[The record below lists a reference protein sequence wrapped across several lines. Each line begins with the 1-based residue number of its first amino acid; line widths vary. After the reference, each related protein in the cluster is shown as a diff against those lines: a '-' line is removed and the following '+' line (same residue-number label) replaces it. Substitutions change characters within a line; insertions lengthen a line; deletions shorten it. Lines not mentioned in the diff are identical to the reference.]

1 MQREVAV
8 TVKRILVVFAALTGA
23 LGAHVALA
31 TPPSGSIARTELAQ
45 GTTTE
50 PIFINTKGDPSTFS
64 IQTVTLAPG
73 AQSGWHTHPGPE
85 YTIVKSG
92 TVTVQKATNCPPVTL
107 TAGQIFFVAGNTSHM
122 ARNDTAEPAELY
134 VTYTLPAGQ
143 PVRIDQPDACQA
155 P

>member
-1 MQREVAV
+1 MSI
-8 TVKRILVVFAALTGA
+8 KRILAVVVVLTGA

-31 TPPSGSIARTELAQ
+31 TPPSGDIARTELAA

-50 PIFINTKGDPSTFS
+50 PIYINTEGADSTFT
-64 IQTVTLAPG
+64 IQTVTIGPG

-92 TVTVQKATNCPPVTL
+92 TITVQTATECPPTTL
-107 TAGQIFFVAGNTSHM
+107 TAGQIFFVPGGTSHM
-122 ARNDTAEPAELY
+122 ARNDTAEPVELY
-134 VTYTLPAGQ
+134 VTYTYPTGE
-143 PVRIDQPDACQA
+143 PVRADQPDACQA

>member
-1 MQREVAV
+1 V
-8 TVKRILVVFAALTGA
+8 TVKRILVVFAVLTGL

-31 TPPSGSIARTELAQ
+31 TPPSGTIARTELAK

-50 PIFINTKGDPSTFS
+50 PIVINTAKGEETSFY
-64 IQTVTLAPG
+64 IQTVTIDPG

-92 TVTVQKATNCPPVTL
+92 TITVQKATSCPPVDL
-107 TAGQIFFVAGNTSHM
+107 TAGQVFFVAGGTSHM
-122 ARNDTAEPAELY
+122 AVNKTDAPVELY
-134 VTYTLPAGQ
+134 VTYTVPANAPLRG
-143 PVRIDQPDACQA
+143 DQPDACPA

>member
-1 MQREVAV
+1 MSS
-8 TVKRILVVFAALTGA
+8 TKRILVAFAALTGL

-31 TPPSGSIARTELAQ
+31 TPPSGNIARTELAQ

-50 PIFINTKGDPSTFS
+50 PIYINTKGAESTFY
-64 IQTVTLAPG
+64 IQTVTIDPG

-92 TVTVQKATNCPPVTL
+92 SITVQTATDCPAVTL
-107 TAGQIFFVAGNTSHM
+107 SAGQVLFVPGGTAHMAVNTSD
-122 ARNDTAEPAELY
+122 APVELY
-134 VTYTLPAGQ
+134 VTYTLPANQ
-143 PVRIDQPDACQA
+143 PLRADSPDACQA